1 MATRIIKK
9 PSIKIEVKDGKY
21 KPFIFDN
28 GKKRYLCDSDE
39 PEPIEPTNRILY
51 TVVEGGYKPE
61 SSWITENC
69 SDNVFNAETG
79 EGYLVVNEGV
89 NTIEC
94 PGDDEQ
100 EIYPNMFDD
109 SGEDS
114 NIATVAIPTQITS
127 IGYDA
132 FVGCSN
138 LTSVTIPNS
147 VTSIGND
154 AFYRCDGLTSVTIP
168 SSVTSIG
175 NGTFDSCT
183 SLASVT
189 CFATTPPTLG
199 SEVFKSINTNTC
211 GVPSTSIDAYYN
223 DKSWTAAFATFV
235 AADV

>member
-21 KPFIFDN
+21 KPFVFDN

-69 SDNVFNAETG
+69 SDNIFDSDTG
-79 EGYLVVNEGV
+79 NGYLVLNEEVTELVTYGEKIIP
-89 NTIEC
+89 NIFNDD
-94 PGDDEQ
+94 GD
-100 EIYPNMFDD
+100 
-109 SGEDS
+109 DS
-114 NIATVAIPTQITS
+114 NIVTVVIPSQITS
-127 IGYDA
+127 IGNNA
-132 FVGCSN
+132 FCFLYG

-147 VTSIGND
+147 ITSIGD
-154 AFYRCDGLTSVTIP
+154 SAFIDCSGLTSI
-168 SSVTSIG
+168 
-175 NGTFDSCT
+175 
-183 SLASVT
+183 T

-199 SEVFKSINTNTC
+199 TNAFDAINTTTC
-211 GVPSTSIDAYYN
+211 IVPEASIRAYEGSSWYN
-223 DKSWTAAFATFV
+223 NPFTTFV